1 MYNGY
6 RLCSDHFAENAY
18 ADPAKTRLLWTAVPT
33 AAVEVGS
40 PIDEG
45 PSRAEATEAT
55 AGSAQDH
62 PAGQKSVVQVVE
74 DGPETASTVS
84 PGSSSHADNDSS
96 QFTPVYPE
104 SPVAQR
110 PRHLLCMISS
120 LFTNVLL

>member
-1 MYNGY
+1 MCCLLIFMVVPVSFSRCDVWRNYAQRADLEGLAREQMYNGY

-45 PSRAEATEAT
+45 PSRAEAT

-62 PAGQKSVVQVVE
+62 PAGQKSVVQVV
-74 DGPETASTVS
+74 GMQS
-84 PGSSSHADNDSS
+84 P
-96 QFTPVYPE
+96 T
-104 SPVAQR
+104 
-110 PRHLLCMISS
+110 C
-120 LFTNVLL
+120 